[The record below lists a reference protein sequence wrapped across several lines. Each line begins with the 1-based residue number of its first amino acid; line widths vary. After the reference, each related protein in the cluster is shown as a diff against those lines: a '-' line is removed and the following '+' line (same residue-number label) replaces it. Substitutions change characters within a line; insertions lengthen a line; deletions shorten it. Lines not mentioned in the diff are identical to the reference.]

1 VLAEFVPFVM
11 DRPMGQVR
19 QLDQRMNDAGYL
31 RLMTT
36 TPLMMNM
43 SNSTRPVPPPGRR
56 ARRRPVGLVR
66 RLAELAAVRRVL
78 MALHDAVFRLYFGAG
93 GSR

>member
-1 VLAEFVPFVM
+1 
-11 DRPMGQVR
+11 VR

-36 TPLMMNM
+36 EPLMMNM

-56 ARRRPVGLVR
+56 ARRPVGLGR
-66 RLAELAAVRRVL
+66 RLADLAPVRRVL
-78 MALHDAVFRLYFGAG
+78 IALHDAVFRLYFGAG
-93 GSR
+93 GGG

>member
-1 VLAEFVPFVM
+1 
-11 DRPMGQVR
+11 
-19 QLDQRMNDAGYL
+19 
-31 RLMTT
+31 
-36 TPLMMNM
+36 M

-56 ARRRPVGLVR
+56 RARRPVGLGR
-66 RLAELAAVRRVL
+66 RLADLAPVRRVL